1 MVGGRKWAKRLLVL
15 RIHEYIHFLL
25 FKRNSSKHRD
35 NKSRGSRS
43 IDIYSSRFVAFHPWK
58 STLFDS
64 SKGNLKTIPSPMW
77 QRACDLYGGKQSLHS
92 CHVTTLRGYKRHWIF
107 RRPIS
112 KSQEGVNCLNDRAN
126 SSGANRVIRG
136 RRRMRRNIEMLE
148 NQESKYIASKP
159 IVRS

>member
-1 MVGGRKWAKRLLVL
+1 MVGEREWAKRLLVL
-15 RIHEYIHFLL
+15 YIVYTSIYIFS
-25 FKRNSSKHRD
+25 FSKETVQSTEIINPEDRVQSISIRRD
-35 NKSRGSRS
+35 
-43 IDIYSSRFVAFHPWK
+43 SSRFIRERALYSIRV
-58 STLFDS
+58 
-64 SKGNLKTIPSPMW
+64 KGIW
-77 QRACDLYGGKQSLHS
+77 KQSPLQCGREHAIYTVVNNRS